1 MVEGLQWGWGAP
13 GGGAGGRRYGRGR
26 HGHCAG
32 LCLGCKH
39 SRGPATV
46 TRSCCVATN
55 NQHSTG
61 GQELVGG
68 HWDLGGA
75 LGAWGNGASP
85 LPQHHGLLCTAA
97 VHWKEGGRVV
107 SPHSR
112 ALRGW
117 ELEGGEG
124 AGVVLTP
131 PPAVQWGQMGVVGWS
146 RLLAA
151 VWGGTEDSDPPL
163 PSPAPLT
170 GLHLLHSL

>member
-1 MVEGLQWGWGAP
+1 M
-13 GGGAGGRRYGRGR
+13 
-26 HGHCAG
+26 
-32 LCLGCKH
+32 LGCVWAANTAGAQQQ
-39 SRGPATV
+39 SPGAAALLPTINTAQAA
-46 TRSCCVATN
+46 RSWWGG
-55 NQHSTG
+55 TG
-61 GQELVGG
+61 T
-68 HWDLGGA
+68 WGGA

-117 ELEGGEG
+117 ELEGRGG
-124 AGVVLTP
+124 GWGSFTP

>member
-1 MVEGLQWGWGAP
+1 M
-13 GGGAGGRRYGRGR
+13 GGGG

-131 PPAVQWGQMGVVGWS
+131 PPSSTVGSDGGCGMESPPCSSMGGY
-146 RLLAA
+146 
-151 VWGGTEDSDPPL
+151 
-163 PSPAPLT
+163 
-170 GLHLLHSL
+170 